1 MSCSRIPPTGFHLR
15 FADLRFFGTEGG
27 KDYDG
32 FVFARLP
39 AGTSGSVSLVASLE
53 DYTTKKTLATQ
64 TLKVT
69 GTTFARYN
77 FSFTPSASTTCVDIA
92 AGSDP
97 NILCG
102 NLKNGQRALG
112 DGHTCV
118 RCGGQFKLSLSAP
131 GAVLLNY
138 VYLQPGQWGRVPGL
152 P

>member
-102 NLKNGQRALG
+102 
-112 DGHTCV
+112 T
-118 RCGGQFKLSLSAP
+118 
-131 GAVLLNY
+131 
-138 VYLQPGQWGRVPGL
+138 
-152 P
+152 